1 MTTSTAPVKVPC
13 PKVVKPTADDLEK
26 IIIFIGNQYG
36 WEYIKPLEEL
46 LGAFPLSHSW
56 DGITLDIPEL
66 EWEGKVQAIIEEFKL
81 YPLVFIAEKFSSIIP
96 IPLVVVEPITG
107 ITVDVKQLIT
117 DPDYKGKLLTE
128 FQEAGDEIID
138 LLVPDFVL
146 ENWDGTDGI
155 DAPAI
160 KMSKAWKEFV
170 AKVKELFQGN
180 IFATLAKILKDSAL
194 ETVIE
199 TIKAAG
205 KPFTEYLDLLIS
217 LPGMVV
223 NGGKLD
229 FDTDAFLM
237 GLKKQF
243 KEAGKDFQ
251 EELLAY
257 PLPVVS
263 EIAGS
268 AELVGLDLP
277 ETLGDLIDLEE
288 IGEFKKVD
296 FPNWNID
303 KLRDRIDNFI
313 RNLPQM
319 LLEAVLEK
327 LSDYIGI
334 LIPSGIPIPFTL
346 CSFLEFLGFP
356 KEISVSNLVL
366 EGT

>member
-66 EWEGKVQAIIEEFKL
+66 EWENKIQAIIEEFKL
-81 YPLVFIAEKFSSIIP
+81 YPLVKIAEVFSKIIP
-96 IPLVVVEPITG
+96 VPMVVVEPITG
-107 ITVDVKQLIT
+107 ISVDVPKLIS
-117 DPDYKGKLLTE
+117 DPDYKGQLLTQ
-128 FQEAGDEIID
+128 FQEAGDDIID

-180 IFATLAKILKDSAL
+180 VFATLAEILEDEAL
-194 ETVIE
+194 EAAIE
-199 TIKAAG
+199 LIEEVG
-205 KPFTEYLDLLIS
+205 RPFTQYLALLIK

-223 NGGKLD
+223 SGGQLD

-237 GLKKQF
+237 ELKKQF

-251 EELLAY
+251 TELLAY
-257 PLPVVS
+257 PLPLVS
-263 EIAGS
+263 DISGY

-277 ETLGDLIDLEE
+277 ETLGDLIDL
-288 IGEFKKVD
+288 D
-296 FPNWNID
+296 
-303 KLRDRIDNFI
+303 
-313 RNLPQM
+313 
-319 LLEAVLEK
+319 
-327 LSDYIGI
+327 
-334 LIPSGIPIPFTL
+334 
-346 CSFLEFLGFP
+346 
-356 KEISVSNLVL
+356 
-366 EGT
+366 

>member
-13 PKVVKPTADDLEK
+13 PKVVVPTADELEK

-66 EWEGKVQAIIEEFKL
+66 EWENKIQAIIEEFKL
-81 YPLVFIAEKFSSIIP
+81 YPLVKLAEVFSEIIKVP
-96 IPLVVVEPITG
+96 MVVVEPITG
-107 ITVDVKQLIT
+107 ISVDVRLLIT
-117 DPDYKGKLLTE
+117 DPDYKGQLLTQ
-128 FQEAGDEIID
+128 FQEAGDDIID

-160 KMSKAWKEFV
+160 KMTKAWKEFV
-170 AKVKELFQGN
+170 AKVKELFKGN
-180 IFATLAKILKDSAL
+180 VFGTLAKILENEAL
-194 ETVIE
+194 EAAIE
-199 TIKAAG
+199 TIEALPD
-205 KPFTEYLDLLIS
+205 PFPDYLALLLS

-223 NGGKLD
+223 NGGQLD
-229 FDTDAFLM
+229 FDTDKFLM

-251 EELLAY
+251 TELLTY
-257 PLPVVS
+257 PLPLVS
-263 EIAGS
+263 EIADS

-277 ETLGDLIDLEE
+277 KTLGDLIDLEE

-313 RNLPQM
+313 KNLPQM

-327 LSDYIGI
+327 LSKYLGM

>member
-1 MTTSTAPVKVPC
+1 MTTSNEPVKVPC

-66 EWEGKVQAIIEEFKL
+66 EWEGKIQCIIEEFKL
-81 YPLVFIAEKFSSIIP
+81 YPLVKIAEVFSKIIP
-96 IPLVVVEPITG
+96 VPLVVVEPITG
-107 ITVDVKQLIT
+107 ISVDVPKLVQ
-117 DPDYKGKLLTE
+117 DPDYKAKLLTE
-128 FQEAGDEIID
+128 FQEAGDEILD
-138 LLVPDFVL
+138 LFVPDFIL

-170 AKVKELFQGN
+170 AKIKELFQGN
-180 IFATLAKILKDSAL
+180 IFGTLAEILKDSAL
-194 ETVIE
+194 EAAIE
-199 TIKAAG
+199 AIKAVG
-205 KPFTEYLDLLIS
+205 SPFTDYLDLLIS

-223 NGGKLD
+223 SGGQLD

-237 GLKKQF
+237 GLKKQ
-243 KEAGKDFQ
+243 
-251 EELLAY
+251 LLAY

-263 EIAGS
+263 EIAPQ

-327 LSDYIGI
+327 LSKYLGM

>member
-1 MTTSTAPVKVPC
+1 MTTSNEPVKVPC

-66 EWEGKVQAIIEEFKL
+66 EWEGKIQCIIEEFKL
-81 YPLVFIAEKFSSIIP
+81 YPLVKIAEVFSKIIP
-96 IPLVVVEPITG
+96 VPLVVVEPITG
-107 ITVDVKQLIT
+107 ISVDVPKLVQ
-117 DPDYKGKLLTE
+117 DPDYKAKLLTE
-128 FQEAGDEIID
+128 FQEAGDEILD
-138 LLVPDFVL
+138 LFVPDFIL

-170 AKVKELFQGN
+170 AKIKELFQGN
-180 IFATLAKILKDSAL
+180 IFGTLAEILKDSAL
-194 ETVIE
+194 EAAIE
-199 TIKAAG
+199 AIKAVG
-205 KPFTEYLDLLIS
+205 SPFTDYLDLLIS

-223 NGGKLD
+223 SGGQLD

-263 EIAGS
+263 EIAPQ

-327 LSDYIGI
+327 LSKYLGM